1 MKDLRVIFMGTPDF
15 SVPVLASLIVN
26 ANVILVVTKMDTK
39 VGRHQELSFSPVKK
53 LALENNIPL
62 FQPEKIK
69 TDYQVILDLNPDIII
84 TCAYGQII
92 PKEVLNCPKY
102 GCINV
107 HASLLPKY
115 RGGAP
120 IHHAI
125 INGESKTGITIMYMN
140 EGMDTGDIIAKEELP
155 ILETDNVGTL
165 FDKLSLLGE
174 NLLIKTLPSIIN
186 GTCKRKAQDEALAT
200 YAPTL
205 KRKDEYLDFSKST
218 LEVYNKVRGLNPW
231 PLAYIILNGEETKIL
246 ECEKSYEEFNKKPGE
261 ITRILKDKI
270 GIKTLDGEILVTK
283 IKPYGKRIMLVK
295 DYLNG
300 LKDKTKVVIS
310 YERE

>member
-15 SVPVLASLIVN
+15 SVPILASLIVN
-26 ANVILVVTKMDTK
+26 TNVILVVTKIDQK
-39 VGRHQELSFSPVKK
+39 VGRNQELSFSPVKK

-69 TDYQVILDLNPDIII
+69 TDYQMILDLNPDIII

-174 NLLIKTLPSIIN
+174 SLLIKTLPSIIN
-186 GTCKRKAQDEALAT
+186 SSCKKEKQDDNLAT

-205 KRKDEYLDFSKST
+205 KRADELLSFSYTTK
-218 LEVYNKVRGLNPW
+218 EVFDKVRGLNPW

-261 ITRILKDKI
+261 ITRILKDKL
-270 GIKTLDGEILVTK
+270 GIKTLDGEILITK
-283 IKPYGKRIMLVK
+283 IKPYGKKEMLVK

-300 LKDKTKVVIS
+300 LKDKEKIEVGN
-310 YERE
+310 

>member
-15 SVPVLASLIVN
+15 SVPILASLIVN
-26 ANVILVVTKMDTK
+26 TNVILVVTKIDQK
-39 VGRHQELSFSPVKK
+39 VGRNQKLSFSPVKK

-69 TDYQVILDLNPDIII
+69 TDYQIILDLNPDIII

-174 NLLIKTLPSIIN
+174 SLLIKTLPSIIT
-186 GTCKRKAQDEALAT
+186 GSCKKEKQDDSLAT

-205 KRKDEYLDFSKST
+205 KRADELLSFSYNTK
-218 LEVYNKVRGLNPW
+218 EVFDKVRGLNPW

-261 ITRILKDKI
+261 ITRILKDKL
-270 GIKTLDGEILVTK
+270 GIKTLDGEILITK
-283 IKPYGKRIMLVK
+283 IKPYGKKEMLVK

-300 LKDKTKVVIS
+300 LKDKEKIEVGN
-310 YERE
+310 

>member
-15 SVPVLASLIVN
+15 SVPILASLIKN
-26 ANVILVVTKMDTK
+26 TNVILVVTKIDQK
-39 VGRHQELSFSPVKK
+39 VGRHQLLTFSSVKK
-53 LALENNIPL
+53 LALENNIPI
-62 FQPEKIK
+62 FQPEKIRN
-69 TDYQVILDLNPDIII
+69 DYQEILDLNPDIII
-84 TCAYGQII
+84 TSAYGQII
-92 PKEVLNCPKY
+92 PKEVLEAPKY

-125 INGESKTGITIMYMN
+125 INGEDETGITIMYMN
-140 EGMDTGDIIAKEELP
+140 EGMDTGDIIVKKEIP

-174 NLLIKTLPSIIN
+174 DLLMKTLPSIID
-186 GTCKRKAQDEALAT
+186 GTCNKEKQDEDIAT

-205 KRKDEYLDFSKST
+205 KREDELLNFSKST
-218 LEVYNKVRGLNPW
+218 KEVFNKVRGLNPW
-231 PLAYIILNGEETKIL
+231 PLSYILLNGEETKII
-246 ECEKSYEEFNKKPGE
+246 ECEKSYDNFDKKPGE

-270 GIKTLDGEILVTK
+270 GIKTNDGEILITK
-283 IKPYGKRIMLVK
+283 IKPYGKKIMLVK

-300 LKDKTKVVIS
+300 LKDKDIKVG
-310 YERE
+310 Y

>member
-1 MKDLRVIFMGTPDF
+1 MKDLSVIFMGTPDF
-15 SVPVLASLIVN
+15 SVPILKSLI
-26 ANVILVVTKMDTK
+26 ANTNLILVVTKPDQK
-39 VGRHQELSFSPVKK
+39 VGRHQEISFSPVKK
-53 LALENNIPL
+53 IALDNNIPL
-62 FQPEKIK
+62 FQPEKIR
-69 TDYQVILDLNPDIII
+69 TDYQMILELKPDIII

-92 PKEVLNCPKY
+92 PKEVLDIPKY

-125 INGESKTGITIMYMN
+125 MNGENETGVTIMHMN
-140 EGMDTGDIIAKEELP
+140 EGMDTGDIIAQEKLA

-186 GTCKRKAQDEALAT
+186 GTCNRIKQDENLAI

-205 KRKDEYLDFSKST
+205 KRADEWLDFSKST
-218 LEVYNKVRGLNPW
+218 KEVFNKVRGLNPW
-231 PLAYIILNGEETKIL
+231 PLSYIILNGEEAKVI
-246 ECEKSYEEFNKKPGE
+246 ECEKSYEVFNKKPGE
-261 ITRILKDKI
+261 ITRVLKDKI
-270 GIKTLDGEILVTK
+270 GIKTNDGEILITK
-283 IKPYGKRIMLVK
+283 IKPYGKKVMPVK

-300 LKDKTKVVIS
+300 LKDKEKIEVGN
-310 YERE
+310 

>member
-15 SVPVLASLIVN
+15 SVPILKSLIEN
-26 ANVILVVTKMDTK
+26 TNVILVVTKIDQK
-39 VGRHQELSFSPVKK
+39 VGRHQLLSFSPVKE

-62 FQPEKIK
+62 FQPEKIR
-69 TDYQVILDLNPDIII
+69 TDYQMILDLNPDIII

-92 PKEVLNCPKY
+92 PKQVLDAPKY

-107 HASLLPKY
+107 HASLLPRY

-125 INGESKTGITIMYMN
+125 INGENETGITIMYMN
-140 EGMDTGDIIAKEELP
+140 EGMDTGDIIVSEKIS

-174 NLLIKTLPSIIN
+174 HLLIKTLPSIIDKS
-186 GTCKRKAQDEALAT
+186 CSRKKQNETMAT

-205 KRKDEYLDFSKST
+205 RRVDELLDFSKST
-218 LEVYNKVRGLNPW
+218 KEVFNKIRGLNPW
-231 PLAYIILNGEETKIL
+231 PLSYILLNGEETKII
-246 ECEKSYEEFNKKPGE
+246 EGEKSYDHFDKNPGE

-270 GIKTLDGEILVTK
+270 GIKTSDGEILITK
-283 IKPYGKRIMLVK
+283 IKPCGKKIMLVK

-300 LKDKTKVVIS
+300 LKDKDIKVG
-310 YERE
+310 